1 MFCSI
6 EMILA
11 LIIFALLFKKK
22 KDLLNEMYAS
32 ILICFN
38 FNIVLAETSGKS
50 MHISSAIKIV

>member
-11 LIIFALLFKKK
+11 LIIFALLLKK

-50 MHISSAIKIV
+50 MHMSSTIKIV